1 MAGVQRVGFIGL
13 GTMGKPMAKRVLQ
26 GGYPLT
32 VFDVVKAPVD
42 ELADMG
48 ANAAAS
54 PREVAQNSD
63 VVCTILPN
71 SPHVEQ
77 VVLGKDGVM
86 DGLKPGGIVVE
97 MSTIEPA
104 VTRKV
109 AAEVVARG
117 GRMIDAPVGKGAAEA
132 AQGTLTIMVGGDY
145 STFEEVKPILATMGD
160 SIFHCGDI
168 GAGITVKVVNNLMAS
183 VIIAAI
189 SEGLTLGVKGGVKV
203 ETLLEVISTSG
214 ARSFHLTDTFP
225 KRVLSD
231 NVQPGFLMDLM
242 HKDLSVIT
250 ATGSQLGVPLPV
262 TNVVRELSQIA
273 RQKGLGRQ
281 DWTTLIKVYEE
292 WAGVQVRLGA
302 ES

>member
-1 MAGVQRVGFIGL
+1 MVGKQRVGFIGL
-13 GTMGKPMAKRVLQ
+13 GTMGKPMAKRILQ
-26 GGYPLT
+26 GGYPLA
-32 VFDVVKAPVD
+32 VYDIVRAPVE
-42 ELADMG
+42 ELAALG
-48 ANAAAS
+48 AKAAGS
-54 PREVAQNSD
+54 PKEVAESSD
-63 VVCTILPN
+63 VVCSIVPN

-77 VVLGKDGVM
+77 VVLGKDGVLE
-86 DGLKPGGIVVE
+86 GLKPGGIVVE

-109 AAEVVARG
+109 AAEVIARG
-117 GRMIDAPVGKGAAEA
+117 RRMIDAPVGKGMAEA
-132 AQGTLTIMVGGDY
+132 AAGTLTVMVGGDY

-168 GAGITVKVVNNLMAS
+168 GSGITVKVVNNLMAS
-183 VIIAAI
+183 LIIAAI

-225 KRVLSD
+225 KRVLRD
-231 NVQPGFLMDLM
+231 DVQPGFLMDLM

-250 ATGSQLGVPLPV
+250 ATGSQLGVPLPL
-262 TNVVRELSQIA
+262 TNLCRELSLIA
-273 RQKGLGRQ
+273 RQKGLGKQ

-292 WAGVQVRLGA
+292 WAGVRVRLDP